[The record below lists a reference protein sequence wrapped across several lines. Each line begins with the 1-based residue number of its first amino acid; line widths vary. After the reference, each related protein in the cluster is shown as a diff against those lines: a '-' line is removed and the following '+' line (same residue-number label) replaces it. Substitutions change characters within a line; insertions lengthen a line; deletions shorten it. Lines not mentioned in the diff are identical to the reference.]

1 LLQDALGQVWK
12 PLGETKNLAANIFAS
27 LLVVAGWGYFL
38 IQGVYDPLGGI
49 NSLWPLFGIANQMLA
64 AIALCL
70 GTTVILKMGLVSEVG
85 RGVPTAPNATTKARP
100 SPLLALITCVP
111 LVWLLIVTM
120 TAGYQKIFDTDPRIG
135 FLAQVKV
142 LKEKVPGLE
151 AALTAAQAA
160 SNSKAI
166 EDATKAL
173 RTNRVLQFNNRLDT
187 LVTAVFLALV
197 AAVALLSVREWILLL
212 ARRKLAVLRESE
224 PTWLPEY
231 VVAESRPLQVGSLLA
246 LGLALIK
253 ELSGQSHLERAQSN
267 ACHHEKPAEV
277 YCDATEHRFNG
288 IRRCC

>member
-1 LLQDALGQVWK
+1 
-12 PLGETKNLAANIFAS
+12 
-27 LLVVAGWGYFL
+27 
-38 IQGVYDPLGGI
+38 
-49 NSLWPLFGIANQMLA
+49 
-64 AIALCL
+64 
-70 GTTVILKMGLVSEVG
+70 
-85 RGVPTAPNATTKARP
+85 
-100 SPLLALITCVP
+100 
-111 LVWLLIVTM
+111 M
-120 TAGYQKIFDTDPRIG
+120 TAGYQKIFDTDSRIG

-142 LKEKVPGLE
+142 LKEKVPVLE
-151 AALTAAQAA
+151 GALTAAQAA

-197 AAVALLSVREWILLL
+197 AAVALLSFREWILLL

-224 PTWLPEY
+224 PIWLPDY

-253 ELSGQSHLERAQSN
+253 ELSGQSHLERAQTN

-288 IRRCC
+288 IRKCC